1 MSAGEQ
7 QQQQET
13 GADDMAA
20 HGPNIIERYGK
31 QIAFGAVALVTL
43 FAVFSWVTNTGRA
56 GSEESWS
63 KFAEAQN
70 ASDFADVAT
79 DYAGTEVAVWA
90 RLVEGEMLL
99 REGVQLQ
106 FSDRAAA
113 DRQIEKAGEALDSVL
128 DNADLPVAARERAL
142 LGKARLLEA
151 TSDGKDG
158 NIDKAIAAYEEVK
171 GIPNSIYKDLVES
184 RIEKLTQVDTTAFY
198 AWFSEQTPKPEDRA
212 TPRDGMMPS
221 GHGELPITLP
231 PIPEELRP
239 ADWSD
244 LTVSDDLPFE
254 VPADTKEG
262 SATEPADGDAAPAD
276 GDSPADGDAAAKPS
290 ENSDT
295 PAADKSSDAD
305 APAADKSSTDGKT
318 PAKDDAAPSESSTP
332 E

>member
-20 HGPNIIERYGK
+20 HGPNIIEQYGK

-106 FSDRAAA
+106 FSDRKAA

-151 TSDGKDG
+151 TSDGNMDE
-158 NIDKAIAAYEEVK
+158 AIAAYEEVK

-184 RIEKLTQVDTTAFY
+184 RIKKLEQDDTKAFY
-198 AWFSEQTPKPEDRA
+198 AWFSKQKPKPEDRA

-262 SATEPADGDAAPAD
+262 SATAPAD
-276 GDSPADGDAAAKPS
+276 GDSPAETPADGDAAAKPS

-295 PAADKSSDAD
+295 PAADKRSDAD
-305 APAADKSSTDGKT
+305 APAADKSSTDGKA

>member
-20 HGPNIIERYGK
+20 RGPNIIEQYGK

-63 KFAEAQN
+63 KFAEAHN

-99 REGVQLQ
+99 QEGVQLQ

-113 DRQIEKAGEALDSVL
+113 DRQIKKAGEALDSVL
-128 DNADLPVAARERAL
+128 ANADLPVAARERAL

-151 TSDGKDG
+151 TSDGNMDE
-158 NIDKAIAAYEEVK
+158 AIAAYEEVK
-171 GIPNSIYKDLVES
+171 GIPNSIYKELVES
-184 RIEKLTQVDTTAFY
+184 RIEKLKQDDAKEFY

-212 TPRDGMMPS
+212 TPRDGMMPP
-221 GHGELPITLP
+221 GHMELPITLP
-231 PIPEELRP
+231 PIPEELFP

-244 LTVSDDLPFE
+244 LTVSDDPPFE

-262 SATEPADGDAAPAD
+262 SATAPADGDSPA
-276 GDSPADGDAAAKPS
+276 DSPADGDAAAKPS

-295 PAADKSSDAD
+295 PAADKDSDAPAEDAD
-305 APAADKSSTDGKT
+305 APAADKSSTDGKA